1 MIRLTKEDIINEVQV
16 LGLTHCT
23 NTFVNPLING
33 FANSSTN
40 LFIIF
45 LINYK
50 NYGKAGIQTQGPL
63 FTTGGFQDRCNKSL
77 CHLPNLLTLQLT
89 IYKII
94 IL

>member
-23 NTFVNPLING
+23 NTLVNPLING

-40 LFIIF
+40 RFIIF

-50 NYGKAGIQTQGPL
+50 KI
-63 FTTGGFQDRCNKSL
+63 TGRLGFKPRGRYSRPAVFKTAALNHSATFPIC
-77 CHLPNLLTLQLT
+77 
-89 IYKII
+89 
-94 IL
+94 

>member
-40 LFIIF
+40 RFIIF

-50 NYGKAGIQTQGPL
+50 KLREGWDSNPGAVIHDRRFSRPL
-63 FTTGGFQDRCNKSL
+63 Q
-77 CHLPNLLTLQLT
+77 
-89 IYKII
+89 
-94 IL
+94 